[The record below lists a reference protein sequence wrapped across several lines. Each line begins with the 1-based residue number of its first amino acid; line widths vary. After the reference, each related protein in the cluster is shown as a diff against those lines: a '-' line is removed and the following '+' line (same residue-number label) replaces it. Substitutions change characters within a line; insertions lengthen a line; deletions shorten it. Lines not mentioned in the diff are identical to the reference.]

1 MMDDLLLSADRIS
14 MRWDGRS
21 ILDRLSL
28 QIRPGEFV
36 GLIGPNGAGKTTLL
50 RLIAKLLEPTGG
62 ALFLEGNALA
72 PLRQREVAKRVAV
85 VPQATTTEFGFPA
98 LEAVLMGRHPH
109 LGRFHAETAE
119 DYRIARE
126 AMALTE
132 TLPFAERPVTE
143 LSGGERQRV
152 IVARA
157 LAQQPRLLLLDEPTA
172 NLDLCHQIQVLEL
185 VRRLVRQG
193 PAAVAALHDLELA
206 SRYCERLVLLRAGVV
221 LAEGPPAE
229 VLTVER
235 LAEAFG
241 IKASVSPNPLT
252 GGLSISVLSAV
263 ADGANKV

>member
-1 MMDDLLLSADRIS
+1 MTDDLLNANAIS
-14 MRWDGRS
+14 MRWDGHS
-21 ILDRLSL
+21 VLDRVRL

-62 ALFLEGNALA
+62 VVLLEGTALTA
-72 PLRQREVAKRVAV
+72 LSQRAVAQRVAV
-85 VPQATTTEFGFPA
+85 VPQATATEFGFPA

-132 TLPFAERPVTE
+132 TLPFAERPLTE

-193 PAAVAALHDLELA
+193 LAAVAALHDLELA
-206 SRYCERLVLLRAGVV
+206 SRYCERLVLLRARVV
-221 LAEGPPAE
+221 LAEGSPAE

-235 LAEAFG
+235 LAQAFG
-241 IKASVSPNPLT
+241 VRANVSRDLLT
-252 GGLSISVLSAV
+252 GGLRISVLA
-263 ADGANKV
+263 AEPDGGQTV